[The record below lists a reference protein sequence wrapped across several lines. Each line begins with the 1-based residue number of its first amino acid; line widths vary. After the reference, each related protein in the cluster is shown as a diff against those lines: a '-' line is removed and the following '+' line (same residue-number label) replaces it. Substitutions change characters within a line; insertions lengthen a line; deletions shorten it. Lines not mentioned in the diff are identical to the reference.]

1 MLLLGTAMNAMIVK
15 GHLTIIDAAGK
26 RHRFEGAEPGPSLTI
41 RLHRRGLPLRL
52 ALRPDMT
59 LGEAFIDGS
68 LTIEDGDIFHALGF
82 LLDNA
87 ERSGG
92 FPLRRLG
99 RTLGFWVR
107 RLGQRNALGA
117 ARRNAASHY
126 DLPGGLYGLFLDAD
140 RQYSCAYYLSPS
152 DSLEDAQRNKKLH
165 IAAKLVLARPG
176 LKILDIGSGW
186 GGLSLDLARIA
197 GAVVT
202 GVTLSEEQARIAQ
215 ARAAQAGLADDVRFL
230 LRDYR
235 AIDDRF
241 DRIVSV
247 GMFEHVGV
255 GHYAEFFTKCRDLL
269 TPDGVGLLHTIGRA
283 HGPSQTNGWFRK
295 HIFPGGYAPALSE
308 IIPAIENA
316 GLFVTDIEILRYHY
330 ADTLRDWRQRFDANR
345 DKAAAMFGDRFCRM
359 WEFYLAASEGAFR
372 FSGHQVFQIQ
382 FAKAKDAVPDVRDYI
397 TEWERAQRSHYEAA

>member
-397 TEWERAQRSHYEAA
+397 TEWERAQRSHSEAA